1 MGPLMHTQDE
11 EYKNIDHN
19 HFWLTLI
26 LIITLTTVIT
36 ITLDVLFQG
45 VPLGFKLPLLNK
57 PATVSQILIHTL
69 ILSVSAFIGFNGI
82 KNLLINKRFSIE
94 FLMAAAA
101 TGALYLGF
109 LFEAITVLLLY
120 SIAEHFEDYIEDKAR
135 KTIEKLTQFLPDEAR
150 ILTEEGQEVGIHVSD
165 VTVGSTII
173 VKPGEKIPVDG
184 IVTFGESY
192 VNQSLVTGES
202 TPIPKKTR
210 DYVFA
215 GTINISSLLKIKAN
229 KKAEDTL
236 VSRIVK
242 LVIQSRKRKA
252 TIEKFV
258 DKFAKFYVPIV
269 ITIALLTTFIMP
281 TLTSGSFEIW
291 LYRALILLV
300 ISCPSAFI
308 ISVPA
313 TLFTAVTIAARNGAI
328 VKGGIYIEKM
338 AQVRAVLF
346 DKTGTLTLG
355 KPIVHCIKESYKSDE
370 RALMYAAALDQYS
383 NHPLAQ
389 AIVKKAEMQNLNFKK
404 LDVQKIKEVP
414 GQGIKGLVNGVQ
426 VVVGSMELLQKS
438 GSNCECISEFYKN
451 EKHSA
456 VCISIDNKAT
466 ASVCIVDQ
474 TRDDASQT
482 IKELK
487 AAKLHLAILT
497 GDKTE
502 IAKETAQNL
511 NVDTVYSELLPE
523 DKLRIISQTRKDHG
537 PVAMV
542 GDGVN
547 DAPALAASDVGL
559 AMGRARVDTA
569 LDSADVILTN
579 DELGQIP
586 KLLNLSKM
594 SMRISKQNIAL
605 AIGVKIILGIS
616 GLMGFVPLWFTV
628 ASGDDGLTMLTL
640 LNTLRLSRFKR

>member
-1 MGPLMHTQDE
+1 MHLQE
-11 EYKNIDHN
+11 EYQNKSHN
-19 HFWLTLI
+19 RIWLTLI
-26 LIITLTTVIT
+26 LVLISVTGIAIM
-36 ITLDVLFQG
+36 LDTFLDG
-45 VPLGFKLPLLNK
+45 VSLGFELPLLNK
-57 PATVSQILIHTL
+57 PASISQILYYSL
-69 ILSVSAFIGFNGI
+69 ILSISGFIGFNGI
-82 KNLLINKRFSIE
+82 KDLFIKRRFSIE

-120 SIAEHFEDYIEDKAR
+120 SIAEFFEDFIEDKAR

-150 ILTEEGQEVGIHVSD
+150 ILTEEGKEERIHVND
-165 VTVGSTII
+165 ITIGSIVI

-184 IVTFGESY
+184 VVFDGDSH

-202 TPIPKKTR
+202 TLISKKTQ

-215 GTINISSLLKIKAN
+215 GTINISSPLKITAN

-252 TIEKFV
+252 SIEKLV

-269 ITIALLTTFIMP
+269 ITIAIITAFVIPTFV
-281 TLTSGSFEIW
+281 TGSFETW

-313 TLFTAVTIAARNGAI
+313 TLFTAVTIAARNGVI

-338 AQVRAVLF
+338 AQIKVVLF

-355 KPIVHCIKESYKSDE
+355 EPTVHCIKEPPKPDQ
-370 RALMYAAALDQYS
+370 RAMKYAAALDQHS

-389 AIVKKAEMQNLNFKK
+389 AIVKKAEMHNLDFKD
-404 LDVQKIKEVP
+404 LDVKNIQETP
-414 GQGIKGLVNGVQ
+414 GLGIKGLVNGTQ
-426 VVVGSMELLQKS
+426 VVVGSIEFLQKS
-438 GSNCECISEFYKN
+438 GCDCKCIIEFYEN

-456 VCISIDNKAT
+456 VCISVDKKAT
-466 ASVCIVDQ
+466 ASICITDE
-474 TRDDASQT
+474 TRKDASQA

-487 AAKLHLAILT
+487 NAHLHTAMLT

-502 IAKETAQNL
+502 IATETAQKL
-511 NVDTVYSELLPE
+511 DIDAVYAELLPE
-523 DKLRIISQTRKDHG
+523 DKLRIISQTRKSRG
-537 PVAMV
+537 PVAMI

-547 DAPALAASDVGL
+547 DAPALAASDVGI
-559 AMGRARVDTA
+559 AMSGPKVDAA
-569 LDSADVILTN
+569 LDSADIILTN
-579 DELGQIP
+579 DELRQIP

-594 SMRISKQNIAL
+594 SMQISKQNIAL
-605 AIGVKIILGIS
+605 AIGVKLILGIF

-640 LNTLRLSRFKR
+640 LNTLRLSKFRR